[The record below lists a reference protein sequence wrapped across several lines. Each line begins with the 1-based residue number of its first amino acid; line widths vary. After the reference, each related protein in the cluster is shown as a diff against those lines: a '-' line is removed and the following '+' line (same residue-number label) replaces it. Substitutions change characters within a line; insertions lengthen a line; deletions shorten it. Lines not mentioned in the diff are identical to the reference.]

1 MHATEKTLEQAKRY
15 HVNMIQCSHM
25 ASDAIGINLLLDR
38 LSKEEKKLRTI
49 DASGFVRVKR
59 K

>member
-1 MHATEKTLEQAKRY
+1 MHFTEKEVEEGRKH

-25 ASDAIGINLLLDR
+25 ASDSIGINLLLDK
-38 LSKEEKKLRTI
+38 LLKEEKRLQVLEV
-49 DASGFVRVKR
+49 SGFMRVKR